1 MAKIYDDRYDVAFA
15 GMKGD
20 SRFDTVETFAAE
32 TDIPFG
38 TIVTIGTKPMQAK
51 LGGSKA
57 VGIALHTHTK
67 AIGTAYTKFDA
78 VSVLTR
84 GVAWCKV
91 KGEEL
96 VTERGAV
103 QFDAAT
109 GEVSDSAGTALT
121 NAVFRSGVVTTKDN
135 TKIALVELHA
145 PQV

>member
-1 MAKIYDDRYDVAFA
+1 MTQIYDGRQDVAFA
-15 GMKGD
+15 GMKAD

-38 TIVTIGTKPMQAK
+38 VVVTIGTKPTQAK
-51 LGGSKA
+51 LGGAKA

-67 AIGTAYTKFDA
+67 AIGVDYAQYDA

-91 KGEEL
+91 KGEEA

-121 NAVFRSGVVTTKDN
+121 NAIFRSGVVTLKDK

-145 PQV
+145 PQI

>member
-1 MAKIYDDRYDVAFA
+1 MVKMYDDRHDVAFA

-32 TDIPFG
+32 TNIPFG
-38 TIVTIGTKPMQAK
+38 AVVTVGTKPMQAK

-57 VGIALHTHTK
+57 AGIALHTHTK

-91 KGEEL
+91 KGEEP
-96 VTERGAV
+96 VTDRGAV
-103 QFDAAT
+103 QFDATT
-109 GEVSDSAGTALT
+109 GEVSDSAGIKLT
-121 NAVFRSGVVTTKDN
+121 NALFRSGVIATKDGS
-135 TKIALVELHA
+135 KIALVELHA
-145 PQV
+145 PQI

>member
-1 MAKIYDDRYDVAFA
+1 MAKTYDDRQDVAFS
-15 GMKGD
+15 GMKAD
-20 SRFDTVETFAAE
+20 SRFDTVETLAAE

-38 TIVTIGTKPMQAK
+38 VVVTVGTKPTQGK
-51 LGGSKA
+51 LGGTKA

-67 AIGTAYTKFDA
+67 VIGAGYAKFDA

-91 KGEEL
+91 KGEEA

-103 QFDAAT
+103 QYDAAT
-109 GEVSDSAGTALT
+109 GSVSDSAGTALT

>member
-1 MAKIYDDRYDVAFA
+1 MAKIYDDRHDVAFA

-38 TIVTIGTKPMQAK
+38 AVVTVGTKPNQAK

-67 AIGTAYTKFDA
+67 AMNTTYTKFDA

-91 KGEEL
+91 KGEETI
-96 VTERGAV
+96 TERGAV
-103 QFDAAT
+103 QFDVAT

-121 NAVFRSGVVTTKDN
+121 NAIFRSGVIATKDGS
-135 TKIALVELHA
+135 KIALVELHA
-145 PQV
+145 PQI